1 MINKWISINA
11 LVSISMF
18 AYIFYSNL
26 GVSGGD
32 MAIMA
37 LNIILGILQIIMIA
51 IFTKSTNDKK
61 HLILFTVVILQII
74 ELLVF
79 LKWGFSIKEYLSQY

>member
-11 LVSISMF
+11 VVSISMF

-37 LNIILGILQIIMIA
+37 FNIIFGILQIIMIA
-51 IFTKSTNDKK
+51 IFTSSTNDKK
-61 HLILFTVVILQII
+61 HLIIITVIILQII

-79 LKWGFSIKEYLSQY
+79 LK

>member
-1 MINKWISINA
+1 MKNKWIAINA

-37 LNIILGILQIIMIA
+37 FNIIFGILQIIIIA
-51 IFTKSTNDKK
+51 VFTSRTNDKK
-61 HLILFTVVILQII
+61 HLIILTVIILQII

-79 LKWGFSIKEYLSQY
+79 LKWGFSISKYLSQ

>member
-1 MINKWISINA
+1 MVNKGIIINA
-11 LVSISMF
+11 VVSITMF

-37 LNIILGILQIIMIA
+37 FNIIFGVLQIIMITV
-51 IFTKSTNDKK
+51 FTSSTNDKK
-61 HLILFTVVILQII
+61 HLILLTVVILQII
-74 ELLVF
+74 ELLIF
-79 LKWGFSIKEYLSQY
+79 LKWGFSISKYLTQ

>member
-37 LNIILGILQIIMIA
+37 FNIIFGILQIIMIA
-51 IFTKSTNDKK
+51 IFTSRTNDKK
-61 HLILFTVVILQII
+61 HLIILAVIILQII

-79 LKWGFSIKEYLSQY
+79 LKWGFSISKYLSQ

>member
-1 MINKWISINA
+1 MKNKWLVINA
-11 LVSISMF
+11 LISISMF

-32 MAIMA
+32 MAIVA
-37 LNIILGILQIIMIA
+37 FNIIFGILQIIMIA
-51 IFTKSTNDKK
+51 IFTSRTNDKK
-61 HLILFTVVILQII
+61 HLIILTVIILQII

-79 LKWGFSIKEYLSQY
+79 LAYGFLISKYLSQ

>member
-1 MINKWISINA
+1 
-11 LVSISMF
+11 MF

-37 LNIILGILQIIMIA
+37 FNIIFGILQIIMIA
-51 IFTKSTNDKK
+51 IFTSRTNDKK
-61 HLILFTVVILQII
+61 HLIILAVIILQII

-79 LKWGFSIKEYLSQY
+79 LKWGFSISKYLSQ

>member
-1 MINKWISINA
+1 MKNKWIAINA
-11 LVSISMF
+11 LVSITMF

-37 LNIILGILQIIMIA
+37 FNIIFGILQIIMVA
-51 IFTKSTNDKK
+51 VFTSRTNDKK
-61 HLILFTVVILQII
+61 HLIILTVIILQII

-79 LKWGFSIKEYLSQY
+79 LQWGFSISKYLSQ

>member
-37 LNIILGILQIIMIA
+37 LNIIFGILQIIMIA

-79 LKWGFSIKEYLSQY
+79 LKWGFSISKYLSQ

>member
-11 LVSISMF
+11 VVSISMF

-37 LNIILGILQIIMIA
+37 FNIIFGILQIIMIA
-51 IFTKSTNDKK
+51 IFTSSTNDKK
-61 HLILFTVVILQII
+61 HLIIITVIILQII

-79 LKWGFSIKEYLSQY
+79 LKWGFSIKEYLSQ

>member
-11 LVSISMF
+11 VVSISMF

-37 LNIILGILQIIMIA
+37 FNIIFGILQIIMIA
-51 IFTKSTNDKK
+51 IFTSRMNDKK
-61 HLILFTVVILQII
+61 HLIIITVIILQII
-74 ELLVF
+74 EMLVF
-79 LKWGFSIKEYLSQY
+79 LKWGFSISKYLSQ

>member
-1 MINKWISINA
+1 M
-11 LVSISMF
+11 VSISMF

-37 LNIILGILQIIMIA
+37 FNIIFGILQIIMIA
-51 IFTKSTNDKK
+51 IFTSRTNDKK
-61 HLILFTVVILQII
+61 HLIILAVIILQII

-79 LKWGFSIKEYLSQY
+79 LKWGFSISKYLSQ

>member
-1 MINKWISINA
+1 M
-11 LVSISMF
+11 VSISMF

-37 LNIILGILQIIMIA
+37 FNIIFGILQIIMIA
-51 IFTKSTNDKK
+51 IFTSSTNDKK
-61 HLILFTVVILQII
+61 HLIIITVIILQII

-79 LKWGFSIKEYLSQY
+79 LKWGFSIKEYLSQ

>member
-1 MINKWISINA
+1 MVNKWITINA
-11 LVSISMF
+11 LVSIAMF
-18 AYIFYSNL
+18 AYIYYSNL

-37 LNIILGILQIIMIA
+37 FNIIFGILQIIMIA
-51 IFTKSTNDKK
+51 IFTSRMNDKK
-61 HLILFTVVILQII
+61 HLIIITVIILQII

-79 LKWGFSIKEYLSQY
+79 LKWGFSIRNYLSQ

>member
-1 MINKWISINA
+1 
-11 LVSISMF
+11 MF

-32 MAIMA
+32 MAIVA
-37 LNIILGILQIIMIA
+37 FNIIFGILQIIMIA
-51 IFTKSTNDKK
+51 IFTSRTNDKK
-61 HLILFTVVILQII
+61 HLIILTVIILQII

-79 LKWGFSIKEYLSQY
+79 LAYGFLISKYLSQ

>member
-18 AYIFYSNL
+18 AYIFYTNL

-32 MAIMA
+32 MAIIA
-37 LNIILGILQIIMIA
+37 LNIIFGIFQIIMIA

-61 HLILFTVVILQII
+61 HLILLTVVILQII

-79 LKWGFSIKEYLSQY
+79 LKWGFSISKYLSQ

>member
-37 LNIILGILQIIMIA
+37 FNIIFGILQIIMIA
-51 IFTKSTNDKK
+51 IFTSRTNYKK
-61 HLILFTVVILQII
+61 HLIILAVIILQII

-79 LKWGFSIKEYLSQY
+79 LKWGFSISKYLSQ

>member
-1 MINKWISINA
+1 MKNKWIAINA

-37 LNIILGILQIIMIA
+37 FNIIFGILQIIIIA
-51 IFTKSTNDKK
+51 VFTSSTNDKK
-61 HLILFTVVILQII
+61 HLIILTVIILQII

-79 LKWGFSIKEYLSQY
+79 LKWGFSISKYLSQ

>member
-1 MINKWISINA
+1 
-11 LVSISMF
+11 MF

-37 LNIILGILQIIMIA
+37 LNIIFGILQIIMIA

-79 LKWGFSIKEYLSQY
+79 LKWGFSISKYLSQ

>member
-1 MINKWISINA
+1 MINKWITINA
-11 LVSISMF
+11 LVSITMF
-18 AYIFYSNL
+18 AYIYYSNL

-37 LNIILGILQIIMIA
+37 FNIIFGILQIIMIA
-51 IFTKSTNDKK
+51 IFTSRMNDKK
-61 HLILFTVVILQII
+61 HLIIITVIILQII

-79 LKWGFSIKEYLSQY
+79 LKWGFFIRNYLSQ

>member
-1 MINKWISINA
+1 
-11 LVSISMF
+11 MF

-32 MAIMA
+32 IAIMA
-37 LNIILGILQIIMIA
+37 LNIIFGILQIIMIA

>member
-1 MINKWISINA
+1 M
-11 LVSISMF
+11 VSISMF

-37 LNIILGILQIIMIA
+37 FNIIFGILQIIMIA
-51 IFTKSTNDKK
+51 IFTSRMNDKK
-61 HLILFTVVILQII
+61 HLIIITVIILQII
-74 ELLVF
+74 EMLVF
-79 LKWGFSIKEYLSQY
+79 LKWGFSISKYLSQ

>member
-11 LVSISMF
+11 VVSISMF

-37 LNIILGILQIIMIA
+37 FNIIFGILQIIMIA
-51 IFTKSTNDKK
+51 IFTSSTNDKK
-61 HLILFTVVILQII
+61 HLIIITVIILQII

-79 LKWGFSIKEYLSQY
+79 LKWGFSVSKYLSQ